1 MGLKLSYFIF
11 SASERFS
18 SNLQAKDTT
27 IQEATPGANLLVSH
41 CKSVR
46 AESKFDAFYADV
58 LEQCVRLTEE
68 PCLPRYHKRPRRLDD
83 GEHPHN
89 YKYLKI
95 DIGTFILR
103 C

>member
-1 MGLKLSYFIF
+1 MKMECFGIFLGLKLSYFIF

-27 IQEATPGANLLVSH
+27 IQEATRGANLLVSH

-58 LEQCVRLTEE
+58 LEQCVGLTEE
-68 PCLPRYHKRPRRLDD
+68 PCLPRYRRRPIED
-83 GEHPHN
+83 
-89 YKYLKI
+89 
-95 DIGTFILR
+95 
-103 C
+103 